1 MSNRERLLRRIAAY
15 DFAIVELQIFLDTH
29 PTNPE
34 AIRKLDEYTKKS
46 DVLRNQFEEQFG
58 PIQSNNIE
66 SNRLAWISNPWPWDN
81 EED

>member
-1 MSNRERLLRRIAAY
+1 MSDRERLLRRIAAY

-29 PTNPE
+29 PTNEE
-34 AIRKLDEYTKKS
+34 AISKLDEYTKKS
-46 DVLRNQFEEQFG
+46 DVLRAQFEERFG

-66 SNRLAWISNPWPWDN
+66 SKRLAWISNPWPWDN